1 VIAHAAVAAA
11 LSVVGTGAAA
21 ASAVHSAAASVAVQA
36 GTDADGGVDA
46 REGWAL
52 TPDVIL
58 LGAATVMTVAVIV
71 FGIWL
76 FVRAARESDATPPE
90 RGGA

>member
-1 VIAHAAVAAA
+1 MSAHAALMTALGAAA
-11 LSVVGTGAAA
+11 TGAAPA
-21 ASAVHSAAASVAVQA
+21 AQAVAVQSA
-36 GTDADGGVDA
+36 TAADRGMDV

-58 LGAATVMTVAVIV
+58 FGAAAVMTVAVIA

-76 FVRAARESDATPPE
+76 FLRAARESDATPPE

>member
-1 VIAHAAVAAA
+1 MSAHAALAAA
-11 LSVVGTGAAA
+11 PGAAGIGAAA
-21 ASAVHSAAASVAVQA
+21 NAATLTAQVGA
-36 GTDADGGVDA
+36 DADGGMSA

-58 LGAATVMTVAVIV
+58 LVAAAVMTVAVV
-71 FGIWL
+71 AFGIWL
-76 FVRAARESDATPPE
+76 FMRAARESDATPPE

>member
-1 VIAHAAVAAA
+1 M
-11 LSVVGTGAAA
+11 ST
-21 ASAVHSAAASVAVQA
+21 
-36 GTDADGGVDA
+36 
-46 REGWAL
+46 REGWSL
-52 TPDVIL
+52 TPDVVL
-58 LGAATVMTVAVIV
+58 LVAAAVMT

>member
-1 VIAHAAVAAA
+1 MIAAQ
-11 LSVVGTGAAA
+11 S
-21 ASAVHSAAASVAVQA
+21 
-36 GTDADGGVDA
+36 GTDADDGVDA

-76 FVRAARESDATPPE
+76 FMRAARESDATPPE

>member
-1 VIAHAAVAAA
+1 M
-11 LSVVGTGAAA
+11 ST
-21 ASAVHSAAASVAVQA
+21 
-36 GTDADGGVDA
+36 
-46 REGWAL
+46 REGWSL
-52 TPDVIL
+52 TPDVVL
-58 LGAATVMTVAVIV
+58 LVAAAVMTVAVIA